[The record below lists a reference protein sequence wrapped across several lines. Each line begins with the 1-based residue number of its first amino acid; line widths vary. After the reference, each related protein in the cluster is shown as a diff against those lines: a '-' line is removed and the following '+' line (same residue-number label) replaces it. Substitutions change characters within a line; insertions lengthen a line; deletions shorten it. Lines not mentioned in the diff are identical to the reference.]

1 MLHELHQSACN
12 KHFAPTIPQPPTMSY
27 TASRLILRI
36 FPQIPEIQKDKHKS
50 RGFYKLLFIRL
61 LLCTKIQGTYFKISA
76 LYFKIYGLYFL
87 QDALCFFANAKRGQF
102 YMYFSGLGGVSS
114 A

>member
-1 MLHELHQSACN
+1 MLHELHQSTCN

-50 RGFYKLLFIRL
+50 RVFYKLLFIRL

-87 QDALCFFANAKRGQF
+87 QDALCFLANAKRG
-102 YMYFSGLGGVSS
+102 
-114 A
+114 

>member
-1 MLHELHQSACN
+1 MVISDTKKKERGNGFMPNHTATRILWSKYNLHA
-12 KHFAPTIPQPPTMSY
+12 
-27 TASRLILRI
+27 ILRI
-36 FPQIPEIQKDKHKS
+36 FSQIPEIQEDKHKS

-87 QDALCFFANAKRGQF
+87 QDALCFFSCPEEA
-102 YMYFSGLGGVSS
+102 
-114 A
+114 

>member
-27 TASRLILRI
+27 TVSRLILRI
-36 FPQIPEIQKDKHKS
+36 FPQIPEIQEDKRKS
-50 RGFYKLLFIRL
+50 RDFCKLLFIRL

-87 QDALCFFANAKRGQF
+87 QDALCFFANAKRG
-102 YMYFSGLGGVSS
+102 
-114 A
+114 

>member
-50 RGFYKLLFIRL
+50 RDFYKILFIRL

-76 LYFKIYGLYFL
+76 LYFKIYALCFL
-87 QDALCFFANAKRGQF
+87 QDALCFLRHLTTA
-102 YMYFSGLGGVSS
+102 
-114 A
+114 

>member
-36 FPQIPEIQKDKHKS
+36 FSQIPEIQKDKHKS
-50 RGFYKLLFIRL
+50 RGLYKLLFIRL

-76 LYFKIYGLYFL
+76 LYFKIYALCFL
-87 QDALCFFANAKRGQF
+87 QDALCFLRHLTTA
-102 YMYFSGLGGVSS
+102 
-114 A
+114 

>member
-36 FPQIPEIQKDKHKS
+36 FFRKYLKFK
-50 RGFYKLLFIRL
+50 
-61 LLCTKIQGTYFKISA
+61 KISTSQEA
-76 LYFKIYGLYFL
+76 FISYCLSDSYYAQKYKAHIL
-87 QDALCFFANAKRGQF
+87 K
-102 YMYFSGLGGVSS
+102 
-114 A
+114 

>member
-36 FPQIPEIQKDKHKS
+36 FHKYLK
-50 RGFYKLLFIRL
+50 FK
-61 LLCTKIQGTYFKISA
+61 KISTSQETFISYCLSDSYYA
-76 LYFKIYGLYFL
+76 QKYKAHILK
-87 QDALCFFANAKRGQF
+87 
-102 YMYFSGLGGVSS
+102 
-114 A
+114 

>member
-36 FPQIPEIQKDKHKS
+36 FPQTPEIQEDNHKP
-50 RGFYKLLFIRL
+50 RDFYKLLFIRL
-61 LLCTKIQGTYFKISA
+61 LLCTKVQILGEGQDFMSLIIGCLFT
-76 LYFKIYGLYFL
+76 GLSLAIVFL
-87 QDALCFFANAKRGQF
+87 H
-102 YMYFSGLGGVSS
+102 S
-114 A
+114 